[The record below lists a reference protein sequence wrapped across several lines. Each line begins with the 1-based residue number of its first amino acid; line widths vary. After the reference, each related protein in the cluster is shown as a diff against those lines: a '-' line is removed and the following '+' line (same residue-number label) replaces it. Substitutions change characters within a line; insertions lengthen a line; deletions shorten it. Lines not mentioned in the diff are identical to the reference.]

1 MDTSKFNDKKEWRRF
16 AVGLALILGAIG
28 TVMYFKGSPNYI
40 WMFAAHGALMLL
52 GLLIPVMVKPLFI
65 VFSYLGYG
73 MGWVMT
79 RVILFILFY
88 LVLSPISLLA
98 RLVGKR
104 FLDLKLDRESES
116 YWLAKEAPAEGV
128 KSFENQF

>member
-1 MDTSKFNDKKEWRRF
+1 MDKTKFNDRKEWRTF
-16 AVGLALILGAIG
+16 AVGLGLILGVIG
-28 TVMYFKGSPNYI
+28 GVMLLKGSPNYI
-40 WMFAAHGALMLL
+40 WLFVAHGASMLI
-52 GLLIPVMVKPLFI
+52 GLLCPVLIKPLFI
-65 VFSYLGYG
+65 GFSYLGFG

-88 LVLSPISLLA
+88 LVLTPISLLA

-104 FLDLKLDRESES
+104 FLDLKFDRQPDS
-116 YWLAKEAPAEGV
+116 YWLTKQAPPEGV